1 MDKKTA
7 DLQMLFSAKMGSEEG
22 FTILYECYEILVSRL
37 WQKYYVP
44 DLEFEDWQQ
53 EAKMVLVKILALYK
67 GNDINKF
74 SGFYKQSLINRL
86 LDLYRAR
93 QADKRIPADRVHQL
107 TESHEA
113 ITSNMEKTLD
123 NLAHCH
129 HSMKKLFENS
139 SSFEKEVLR
148 LALSGWTTESI
159 SEKLKCTKRQA
170 QSALARSRRKLIRY
184 LSRD

>member
-7 DLQMLFSAKMGSEEG
+7 DLHLLFSAKAGSEEG
-22 FTILYECYEILVSRL
+22 FTMLYECYEVLVARL

-74 SGFYKQSLINRL
+74 SGFYKQSLVNRL

-93 QADKRIPADRVHQL
+93 QADKRIPADCVHEL
-107 TESHEA
+107 TEAHEKV
-113 ITSNMEKTLD
+113 TSSMERTLD

-129 HSMKKLFENS
+129 HSVNKLFENS

-148 LALSGWTTESI
+148 LALSGWTIESI
-159 SEKLKCTKRQA
+159 GEKLKCTKRQA
-170 QSALARSRRKLIRY
+170 QSALARSRRKLMHY
-184 LSRD
+184 LSKG